1 MQRAFAS
8 GWEADQG
15 AGSRRHG
22 PRLFFRVAVTYLE
35 LNLIT
40 ASRSLLCPVI
50 WFGCW
55 WRRPRRMVLW
65 MTLAFAYFLVTDH
78 FDGQWARAYGLV
90 SEFGYWLDHIGDFAF
105 YGVVALTIMK
115 GPREPEV
122 RRRAKVRPTPSGPTS
137 PPEPDGRPP
146 S

>member
-1 MQRAFAS
+1 M
-8 GWEADQG
+8 
-15 AGSRRHG
+15 
-22 PRLFFRVAVTYLE
+22 TYLE

-40 ASRSLLCPVI
+40 ASRSVLCPAI
-50 WFGCW
+50 WFWCW

-90 SEFGYWLDHIGDFAF
+90 SELGYWLDHAGDFAF
-105 YGVVALTIMK
+105 YGIVAVTIMK
-115 GPREPEV
+115 GPREPAV
-122 RRRAKVRPTPSGPTS
+122 RRPRKSRPTMPAPPPPPGPGG
-137 PPEPDGRPP
+137 PPP